1 MQSGHRCSASLRISQ
16 GTGLAGPGTRRMSM
30 KSIGLSLAL
39 AYAVWALFIN
49 GRGAYEL
56 FVTRPNRDRQHVE
69 RYRNKMS
76 GSKLET
82 AVRNADLFGK
92 TAHAKFVECSDDRYR
107 DQPWDYICFID
118 KYQIANNAPIDP
130 GRVFKGAKFG
140 LMVDDTHVTRTSALY
155 PADGPDPPLK

>member
-1 MQSGHRCSASLRISQ
+1 
-16 GTGLAGPGTRRMSM
+16 M

-56 FVTRPNRDRQHVE
+56 FVGRPYADRQRVE
-69 RYRNKMS
+69 RYS
-76 GSKLET
+76 HKLGGTPLEKT
-82 AVRNADLFGK
+82 VRDANLFGK
-92 TAHAKFVECSDDRYR
+92 TAHAKFVTCGR
-107 DQPWDYICFID
+107 DHTDQWDYVCFID
-118 KYQIANNAPIDP
+118 NYQIANNAPKDP
-130 GRVFKGAKFG
+130 GRVFKGTKFG